1 MTILASARKINRC
14 APLNRITLR
23 AFDSGMSADPLA
35 GMKAVS
41 QWVLWRL
48 EQYDGEP
55 KPRKIPYDPK
65 TFQRADTRD
74 PATWASFEYA
84 NFVATL
90 DPKYK
95 LGFVFTLNDPY
106 VFIDLDGCRD
116 PDNGQYNEEV
126 TNIRTRLFP
135 GAAAEVS
142 QSGTGLHLIM
152 RGDKTQFGNRRNKW
166 GGRFEFYQ
174 NNRFIAIAGNEWI
187 GNADLDQT
195 ASLQTFLPI
204 REHDR
209 DNQEIQTIRDARW
222 SGPEDDQELLGRMI
236 ASDDKITSERLA
248 ALNDTIMR
256 EPNNFLA
263 KAQFDILSR
272 RVPFAALWHGDVNVL
287 SHFYPSTTGRPF
299 DHSAADLALMNKLAF
314 WTGRD
319 HERMVRLF
327 NMSELSKREKWRNRS
342 YYRNRTASNSNAACR
357 DVYRGT
363 NQERRDKQREEN
375 ERIGE
380 QMEFDTT
387 SKLLT
392 LDEMLESFYFVSGVG
407 ASGGVANAK
416 ILNVLSVAVAR
427 NEYAPS
433 KHSLQYTDKRTGET
447 KTKIVPTFELWLPHE
462 TRKRVDSVTWKPEGG
477 SICDV
482 PEKVGLSGFNTW
494 RGLIKPKW
502 HDHFV
507 NDDQLRERW
516 LTRWRE
522 HLAFLVPIES
532 ERDLFERWLAHIL
545 QHPGEKVETAWC
557 FVANMTG
564 IGRNWLGGVLS
575 RVVRGYVLNNA
586 ILDVVL
592 DGKFNGRMS
601 RKLLMIVDEAK
612 AGMRGPNTW
621 ALSEKLKTMV
631 NPDFREINEKHGL
644 EWVEHNAMRWLVFSN
659 NWDALPIEH
668 DDRRWNVVE
677 NPTKP
682 QSTAYYKE
690 IYDLVR
696 CDEFIAAVWAH
707 LSTRSL
713 QGFNVGD
720 RSIINAARERMLNS
734 VSTDLEQALKEFRD
748 QCSAQVVDYITIENF
763 LRQRAPGEQL
773 NRGAIRRNL
782 MKLDMIYLDK
792 RIGTGNDKRRMVI
805 VRDLKP
811 ADVYDNPARWLASA
825 THNAAATIFN

>member
-1 MTILASARKINRC
+1 MWK
-14 APLNRITLR
+14 
-23 AFDSGMSADPLA
+23 
-35 GMKAVS
+35 
-41 QWVLWRL
+41 L
-48 EQYDGEP
+48 EQYPDEP
-55 KPRKIPYDPK
+55 KPRKVPYDPK
-65 TFQRADTRD
+65 TLQRADTTN
-74 PATWASFEYA
+74 PATWASSIVA
-84 NFVATL
+84 NAIVKSDTQ
-90 DPKYK
+90 YR

-106 VFIDLDGCRD
+106 VFVDLDSCRD
-116 PDNGQYNEEV
+116 PETGTYNDEA
-126 TNIRTRLFP
+126 THICTRLFP
-135 GAAAEVS
+135 GVAAEVS
-142 QSGTGLHLIM
+142 QSGSGLHLIM

-174 NNRFIAIAGNEWI
+174 HNRFIAIAGNEWI
-187 GNADLDQT
+187 GNADLEQT
-195 ASLQTFLPI
+195 TSLQTFLPI

-209 DNQEIQTIRDARW
+209 DNQEIETICDQQWA
-222 SGPEDDQELLGRMI
+222 GPEDDQELLIRMF
-236 ASDDKITSERLA
+236 ASDDKMSSERIA
-248 ALNDTIMR
+248 ELNDAIMR
-256 EPNNFLA
+256 DPNNFVA

-272 RVPFAALWHGDVNVL
+272 RIPFAALWNADAIVL
-287 SHFYPSTTGRPF
+287 GQHYPSSTGQQF
-299 DHSAADLALMNKLAF
+299 DHSGADLALMNKLAF
-314 WTGRD
+314 WTGKD
-319 HERMVRLF
+319 HERMIRLF
-327 NMSELSKREKWRNRS
+327 SMSALGNRDKWRNRA
-342 YYRNRTASNSNAACR
+342 YYRNRTASSGNVACR

-363 NQERRDKQREEN
+363 NQERRDKQRKEN
-375 ERIGE
+375 ERLGE
-380 QMEFDTT
+380 QLEFDTT
-387 SKLLT
+387 TKLIT
-392 LDEMLESFYFVSGVG
+392 LDEMISDFYFVSGVG
-407 ASGGVANAK
+407 ASGGVASART
-416 ILNVLSVAVAR
+416 LNVLSVAVAR

-433 KHSLQYTDKRTGET
+433 RYPVEYTDKRTGET
-447 KTKIVPTFELWLPHE
+447 KTKLVPAFEQWLPHE
-462 TRKRVDSVTWKPEGG
+462 KRKRVDSVTWKPEGG

-494 RGLIKPKW
+494 RGLIKPTW
-502 HDHFV
+502 HNHFT
-507 NDDQLRERW
+507 NDDQLRECW
-516 LTRWRE
+516 LAKWRE
-522 HLAFLVPIES
+522 HLAYLLPIES

-575 RVVRGYVLNNA
+575 RVLRGYVLNNA

-668 DDRRWNVVE
+668 DDRRWNIVE

-690 IYDLVR
+690 IYDLAR
-696 CDEFIAAVWAH
+696 RDEFIAAVWAH

-713 QGFNVGD
+713 AGFNVGD
-720 RSIINAARERMLNS
+720 RSINNAARERMLNS

-748 QCSAQVVDYITIENF
+748 QCSAQVVEFLTIENF

-773 NRGAIRRNL
+773 NRAAIRRNL

-792 RIGTGNDKRRMVI
+792 RVGTGNDKKRLVI

-811 ADVYDNPARWLASA
+811 ADVYDNPARWLAST
-825 THNAAATIFN
+825 THNAAATFFNRPSE